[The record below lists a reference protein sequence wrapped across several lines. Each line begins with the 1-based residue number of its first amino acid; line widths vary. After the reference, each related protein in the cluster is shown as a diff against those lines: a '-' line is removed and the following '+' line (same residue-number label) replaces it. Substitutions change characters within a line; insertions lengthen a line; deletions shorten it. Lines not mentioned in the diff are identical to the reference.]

1 MEEATGVPPVAGDPR
16 TEAERAA
23 DHAAVARL
31 ADTLLPALMGRL
43 AATHLG
49 ELEVREGG
57 WHVRLRRPADA
68 RREPS
73 SSRVAERLDRMR
85 GRAAAHHTSH
95 HDGDDGT
102 SGHGPGAHGEPAEAD
117 DPQHPTATSPAVGV
131 FQAGRNAGVGATVRS
146 GDRIAVVDVLGVPTD
161 VVSPVDGRV
170 TEILVESGTA
180 VEYGQPL
187 VRLEATGGAR

>member
-1 MEEATGVPPVAGDPR
+1 VQEGTGVPSAAGDPR

-57 WHVRLRRPADA
+57 WHVRLRRPAEPKRA
-68 RREPS
+68 PS
-73 SSRVAERLDRMR
+73 SEKVAERLDRLR
-85 GRAAAHHTSH
+85 GRAATRTAHH
-95 HDGDDGT
+95 DAGDPDAA
-102 SGHGPGAHGEPAEAD
+102 SGVAASD
-117 DPQHPTATSPAVGV
+117 DPSSDPPAPTAMSPAVGV
-131 FQAGRNAGVGATVRS
+131 FQAARGMGAGTAVRS
-146 GDRIAVVDVLGVPTD
+146 GDRIAVVDVLGIPTD
-161 VVSPVDGRV
+161 VTAPVDGRIAEV
-170 TEILVESGTA
+170 LVEPGTA

-187 VRLEATGGAR
+187 VRLDAAPGAR